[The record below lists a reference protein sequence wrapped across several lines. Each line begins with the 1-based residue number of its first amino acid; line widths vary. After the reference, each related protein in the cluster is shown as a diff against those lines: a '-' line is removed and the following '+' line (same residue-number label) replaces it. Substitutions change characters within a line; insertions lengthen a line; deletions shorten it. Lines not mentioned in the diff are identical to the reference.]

1 MQSRPRL
8 TKKPKYTIAI
18 PVHNRLEYLKQA
30 IRSSLAQTVSD
41 FEVVISDDCSTD
53 DLGSVV
59 NSFNDPRILYHRSE
73 QRLGAARNHQLSVAL
88 SHGDYI
94 VNLHSDDLLFPTYLE
109 VAGHALDARGEGAA
123 VYSPMACLSGSKIT
137 GWNSVPKIRFA
148 NNEVY
153 LANLWLEKFHNT
165 GPTCCLF
172 RRSAFQR
179 VGGYRVSLRFAYDW
193 ELFMRFMTIGGG
205 VLFLSD
211 ILSVYR
217 IHEGQASQTV
227 SVQGLYDILDLWQLN
242 EYAHW
247 PSSDIADL
255 VLTVLSIAV
264 RSGSD
269 WVDILEQIRRSG
281 LALRVLRGFPRAV
294 LNKALRKARLSAKG
308 DSNYESPAN
317 LESAFR
323 TAGAQ
328 IGN

>member
-1 MQSRPRL
+1 MARKVPQHRTDLLPLSKVCVSKSRW
-8 TKKPKYTIAI
+8 
-18 PVHNRLEYLKQA
+18 
-30 IRSSLAQTVSD
+30 
-41 FEVVISDDCSTD
+41 ISGFVKVC
-53 DLGSVV
+53 
-59 NSFNDPRILYHRSE
+59 I
-73 QRLGAARNHQLSVAL
+73 RLGAVHAFH
-88 SHGDYI
+88 DYW
-94 VNLHSDDLLFPTYLE
+94 
-109 VAGHALDARGEGAA
+109 RGCA
-123 VYSPMACLSGSKIT
+123 VP
-137 GWNSVPKIRFA
+137 
-148 NNEVY
+148 
-153 LANLWLEKFHNT
+153 
-165 GPTCCLF
+165 
-172 RRSAFQR
+172 
-179 VGGYRVSLRFAYDW
+179 
-193 ELFMRFMTIGGG
+193 
-205 VLFLSD
+205 
-211 ILSVYR
+211 VYR

>member
-53 DLGSVV
+53 DLGSIV
-59 NSFNDPRILYHRSE
+59 NSFNDPRIFYHRSE

-109 VAGHALDARGEGAA
+109 VAGHALDTCGEGAA
-123 VYSPMACLSGSKIT
+123 VYSSMACLSGSKIT

-148 NNEVY
+148 NREVY
-153 LANLWLEKFHNT
+153 LENPWLEKFHNT
-165 GPTCCLF
+165 APSCCLF
-172 RRSAFQR
+172 RSSAFQR
-179 VGGYRVSLRFAYDW
+179 IGGYGVSVRSAYDW
-193 ELFMRFMTIGGG
+193 ELFMRFMNIGGG
-205 VLFLSD
+205 VLFLPD

-217 IHEGQASQTV
+217 IHEGQATQTV
-227 SVQGLYDILDLWQLN
+227 SVQGLYDILDLWQLKQ
-242 EYAHW
+242 YAHW

-255 VLTVLSIAV
+255 VLTALSIAV

-269 WVDILEQIRRSG
+269 WVDIIEQIRRSG
-281 LALRVLRGFPRAV
+281 LALRVLRGLPRAV
-294 LNKALRKARLSAKG
+294 VNKALRKVRLSARR
-308 DSNYESPAN
+308 DNNYESPAD
-317 LESAFR
+317 LESALR
-323 TAGAQ
+323 TAGAL